1 MWIFF
6 ERHGTIAVPLF
17 FQTPTRFAR
26 KSGHYLGRLNV
37 TTRCRY
43 GRIVNRYNLALLLLT
58 LAVIP
63 LFYVSGWL
71 GVVALIAIYSLVTRL
86 ANKDFDRLSGRGS
99 GLHPD
104 AVERA
109 ALHRPVPII
118 DPIERDEG

>member
-1 MWIFF
+1 MDAWKAYASAQVIL
-6 ERHGTIAVPLF
+6 RMLGA
-17 FQTPTRFAR
+17 AR
-26 KSGHYLGRLNV
+26 S
-37 TTRCRY
+37 TS
-43 GRIVNRYNLALLLLT
+43 LT